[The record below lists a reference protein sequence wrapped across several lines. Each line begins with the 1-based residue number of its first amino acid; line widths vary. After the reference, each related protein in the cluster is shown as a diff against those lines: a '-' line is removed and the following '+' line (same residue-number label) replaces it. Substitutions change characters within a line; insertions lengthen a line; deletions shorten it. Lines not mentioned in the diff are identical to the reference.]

1 MRMEL
6 AQTSE
11 VYVVNS
17 MVLETQRQHCYSSAD
32 QNHIAA
38 EFKAISDS
46 DIYALILKRM
56 NIDFL
61 RTATAIVQN
70 EITFEYL
77 RLKWQRERGST
88 SSITAMAMCP
98 SYQRIMTMAGAEVVV
113 PLILRQMES
122 EGDEPD
128 MWFWALRILTNADP
142 VADDDRG
149 DIVRMAQAWLN
160 WGRDQYVW

>member
-1 MRMEL
+1 MEL
-6 AQTSE
+6 AQTGE

-17 MVLETQRQHCYSSAD
+17 MVLKTQLQHFYSSAD

-38 EFKAISDS
+38 EFQTISDMYS
-46 DIYALILKRM
+46 LLLKRM
-56 NIDFL
+56 NTPVS
-61 RTATAIVQN
+61 RVSTAIVQN
-70 EITFEYL
+70 ETTFEYL
-77 RLKWQRERGST
+77 RLEWQKERGAT

-98 SYQRIMTMAGAEVVV
+98 SYQRIMTMAAAEVVV

-128 MWFWALRILTNADP
+128 MWFWALRILTSADP

-160 WGRDQYVW
+160 WGRGQYVW